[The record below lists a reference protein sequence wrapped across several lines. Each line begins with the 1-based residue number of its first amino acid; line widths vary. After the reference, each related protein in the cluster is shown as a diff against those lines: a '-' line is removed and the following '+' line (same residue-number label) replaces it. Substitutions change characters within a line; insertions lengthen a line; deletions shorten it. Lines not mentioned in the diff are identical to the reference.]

1 MSNLPPYDQRAFDI
15 ARAMVEIISPEDAFL
30 FGSRTRGDWNDTSD
44 IALPTYQPPG
54 ARKTPDL
61 TQFEHVEDQ
70 QQT

>member
-30 FGSRTRGDWNDTSD
+30 FGSGTRGDWYDTSD

-61 TQFEHVEDQ
+61 TQFEHDEDQ